1 MRIRSVH
8 PVTFI
13 MLLACCLIGCDS
25 AVFDNLSD
33 CPQGVNFHFYSQTPC
48 EQFPNYPSDIRQVRV
63 FAFDEQD
70 VLVGEFSDKKA
81 VLSAD
86 YSLPVTLRHTGK
98 LTFVAWGGR
107 DLEAYDFSGFKEGV
121 TTKQEMWVALR
132 LKDRRVSS
140 VPAPLYVGLVSISLE
155 NREDMGSVYERVS
168 FNMRE
173 LTYRVHFTIRRIPDP
188 FPMDEEFVIRVE
200 DDNGV
205 YDFNGQIALCER
217 FEYVAEAT
225 RDTDGVLKADFT
237 LMKLEEGRNTLVSLV
252 NKTTGEILYTAN
264 LVDDIIMFRGDS
276 GEPPYSLECDHDF
289 PITLKLKYEKET
301 WTLVQA
307 TVLDWNVVSRPVEL
321 GADIISGQI

>member
-25 AVFDNLSD
+25 AVFDNLSG
-33 CPQGVNFHFYSQTPC
+33 CPQGVNFQFYSQTPC

-98 LTFVAWGGR
+98 LTFVAWGGS
-107 DLEAYDFSGFKEGV
+107 DLAAYDFSGFKEGV
-121 TTKQEMWVALR
+121 TTKREMRVALR
-132 LKDRRVSS
+132 LKENRISS
-140 VPAPLYVGLVSISLE
+140 APGPLYVGLSSVSLE
-155 NREDMGSVYERVS
+155 NREDMGSVYERVA

-173 LTYRVHFTIRRIPDP
+173 LTYRIHFTIISTSDP
-188 FPMDEEFVIRVE
+188 FPVGEDFIIRIE

-205 YDFNGQIALCER
+205 YDFNGQIAIGER
-217 FEYVAEAT
+217 FEYTTEAVCDAEGA
-225 RDTDGVLKADFT
+225 LKADFT
-237 LMKLEEGRNTLVSLV
+237 LMKLEEGRNALVSLIDR
-252 NKTTGEILYTAN
+252 TTGVTLYTAD
-264 LVDDIIMFRGDS
+264 LVDDIIMFREDA

-307 TVLDWNVVSRPVEL
+307 TVLDWNVISRPIEL
-321 GADIISGQI
+321 EN

>member
-1 MRIRSVH
+1 MRFRSVH
-8 PVTFI
+8 AVAFI
-13 MLLACCLIGCDS
+13 LLSAYCLIGCDF
-25 AVFDNLSD
+25 AVFDDLVS
-33 CPQGVNFHFYSQTPC
+33 CPQGVSFHFYRQTPC

-63 FAFDEQD
+63 FAFDEKD
-70 VLVGEFSDKKA
+70 VLVSEFSDKKA

-121 TTKQEMWVALR
+121 TTKREMWVALR

-140 VPAPLYVGLVSISLE
+140 ASGPLYVGLVSISLE
-155 NREDMGSVYERVS
+155 NRENLGSVYERVS

-173 LTYRVHFTIRRIPDP
+173 LTYRVHFTIKSIPDP
-188 FPMDEEFVIRVE
+188 FPMDEKFVIRIE

-225 RDTDGVLKADFT
+225 RDTEGVLKADFT

>member
-25 AVFDNLSD
+25 AVFDDLSG

-48 EQFPNYPSDIRQVRV
+48 EQFPDYPSDIRQVRI
-63 FAFDEQD
+63 FAFDEKD

-86 YSLPVTLRHTGK
+86 YSLPVTLRYMGK
-98 LTFVAWGGR
+98 LTFVAWGGY
-107 DLEAYDFSGFKEGV
+107 DLEAYDFSSFKDGV

-132 LKDRRVSS
+132 LKDRRISS
-140 VPAPLYVGLVSISLE
+140 MPGPLYVGLASLSLE
-155 NREDMGSVYERVS
+155 NWDDMGSVYERVS

-173 LTYRVHFTIRRIPDP
+173 LTYRVHFTIRSIPDL
-188 FPMDEEFVIRVE
+188 FPMDEDFIIKIE

-205 YDFNGQIALCER
+205 YDFNGQIAFCER
-217 FEYVAEAT
+217 FEYVAEAR
-225 RDTDGVLKADFT
+225 RDAEGGVKADFT
-237 LMKLEEGRNTLVSLV
+237 LMKLEEGRNALVSLV
-252 NKTTGEILYTAN
+252 NKTTGETLYTAK

-276 GEPPYSLECDHDF
+276 GEPPYSLECEHDF
-289 PITLKLKYEKET
+289 PITLKLKYEKST

-321 GADIISGQI
+321 DADIMSGQI

>member
-63 FAFDEQD
+63 FAFDEKD
-70 VLVGEFSDKKA
+70 VLVSEFSDKKA

-121 TTKQEMWVALR
+121 TTKREMWVALR

-140 VPAPLYVGLVSISLE
+140 ASGPLYVGLVSISLE
-155 NREDMGSVYERVS
+155 NRENLGSVYERVS

-173 LTYRVHFTIRRIPDP
+173 LTYRVHFTIKSIPDP
-188 FPMDEEFVIRVE
+188 FPMDEKFVIRIE

-205 YDFNGQIALCER
+205 YDFNGRIALCER
-217 FEYVAEAT
+217 FEYATEAVHDAEGA
-225 RDTDGVLKADFT
+225 LKADFT
-237 LMKLEEGRNTLVSLV
+237 LMKLEEGRNAFVSLID
-252 NKTTGEILYTAN
+252 KTTGEILYTAN
-264 LVDDIIMFRGDS
+264 LVDDILMFRGDA

-301 WTLVQA
+301 WMLIQA
-307 TVLDWNVVSRPVEL
+307 TVLDWNVVSRPIEL
-321 GADIISGQI
+321 EN

>member
-63 FAFDEQD
+63 FAFDEKD
-70 VLVGEFSDKKA
+70 VLVSEFSDKKA

-121 TTKQEMWVALR
+121 TAKQEMWVALR

-140 VPAPLYVGLVSISLE
+140 VPSWDADL
-155 NREDMGSVYERVS
+155 RRSVTKRHCEIFFHILSHHCNVLFFIHH
-168 FNMRE
+168 FNF
-173 LTYRVHFTIRRIPDP
+173 L
-188 FPMDEEFVIRVE
+188 
-200 DDNGV
+200 
-205 YDFNGQIALCER
+205 LCV
-217 FEYVAEAT
+217 F
-225 RDTDGVLKADFT
+225 
-237 LMKLEEGRNTLVSLV
+237 
-252 NKTTGEILYTAN
+252 
-264 LVDDIIMFRGDS
+264 
-276 GEPPYSLECDHDF
+276 
-289 PITLKLKYEKET
+289 
-301 WTLVQA
+301 
-307 TVLDWNVVSRPVEL
+307 
-321 GADIISGQI
+321 

>member
-8 PVTFI
+8 PAIFI

-25 AVFDNLSD
+25 AIFDNLSG
-33 CPQGVNFHFYSQTPC
+33 CPQGVNFQFYSRTSC
-48 EQFPNYPSDIRQVRV
+48 EQFPNYPSDIRLVRV

-86 YSLPVTLRHTGK
+86 YSLPATLRHTGK
-98 LTFVAWGGR
+98 LTFVAWGGS
-107 DLEAYDFSGFKEGV
+107 DLVAYDFSGFKEGV
-121 TTKQEMWVALR
+121 TAKQEMWGALR

-140 VPAPLYVGLVSISLE
+140 VPAPLYVGLASVSLE

-173 LTYRVHFTIRRIPDP
+173 LTYRVHFTIKSIPDP
-188 FPMDEEFVIRVE
+188 FPMDEKFVIRIE

-225 RDTDGVLKADFT
+225 RDTEGVLKADFT

-252 NKTTGEILYTAN
+252 NKTTGEIFYTAN

-289 PITLKLKYEKET
+289 PITLKLKYEKST

>member
-25 AVFDNLSD
+25 AVFDNLSG
-33 CPQGVNFHFYSQTPC
+33 CPQGVNFQFYSQTPC

-86 YSLPVTLRHTGK
+86 YSLPVTLRHTGR
-98 LTFVAWGGR
+98 LTFVAWGGH

-121 TTKQEMWVALR
+121 TTRQAMWAALR

-140 VPAPLYVGLVSISLE
+140 APGPLYVGLASVSLE
-155 NREDMGSVYERVS
+155 NREDMGSVYDRVP

-173 LTYRVHFTIRRIPDP
+173 LTYRVHFTIGSIPDP
-188 FPMDEEFVIRVE
+188 FPVDEKFVIRIE

-205 YDFNGQIALCER
+205 YDFNGQVALCER
-217 FEYVAEAT
+217 FEYATEAT
-225 RDTDGVLKADFT
+225 RDAEGVLKADFT

-276 GEPPYSLECDHDF
+276 GKPPYSLECDHDF
-289 PITLKLKYEKET
+289 PITLKLKYEKST

-307 TVLDWNVVSRPVEL
+307 TVLDWNVVSRPIEL

>member
-25 AVFDNLSD
+25 AVFDDLSD

-48 EQFPNYPSDIRQVRV
+48 GQFPDYPSDIRQVRV
-63 FAFDEQD
+63 FVFDEKD
-70 VLVGEFSDKKA
+70 VLVSEFSDKKA

-86 YSLPVTLRHTGK
+86 YSLSVTLRHTGK

-107 DLEAYDFSGFKEGV
+107 NLEAYDFSGFKEGV

-140 VPAPLYVGLVSISLE
+140 VPKPLYVGLASISLE
-155 NREDMGSVYERVS
+155 NREDMGSIYEWVS

-173 LTYRVHFTIRRIPDP
+173 LTYRVHFTIWPIPDP
-188 FPMDEEFVIRVE
+188 FPMDEEFVIRIE

-225 RDTDGVLKADFT
+225 RDTERVLKADFT
-237 LMKLEEGRNTLVSLV
+237 LMKLEDYD
-252 NKTTGEILYTAN
+252 K
-264 LVDDIIMFRGDS
+264 
-276 GEPPYSLECDHDF
+276 
-289 PITLKLKYEKET
+289 
-301 WTLVQA
+301 
-307 TVLDWNVVSRPVEL
+307 
-321 GADIISGQI
+321 

>member
-13 MLLACCLIGCDS
+13 MLLACYLIGCDS

-63 FAFDEQD
+63 FAFDEKD
-70 VLVGEFSDKKA
+70 VLVSEFSDKKA

-121 TTKQEMWVALR
+121 TTRQEMWVALR

-140 VPAPLYVGLVSISLE
+140 APGPLYVGLASISLE
-155 NREDMGSVYERVS
+155 NREDMGSVYERVA

-173 LTYRVHFTIRRIPDP
+173 LTYRVHFTIRPIPDP

-205 YDFNGQIALCER
+205 
-217 FEYVAEAT
+217 
-225 RDTDGVLKADFT
+225 
-237 LMKLEEGRNTLVSLV
+237 
-252 NKTTGEILYTAN
+252 
-264 LVDDIIMFRGDS
+264 
-276 GEPPYSLECDHDF
+276 
-289 PITLKLKYEKET
+289 
-301 WTLVQA
+301 
-307 TVLDWNVVSRPVEL
+307 
-321 GADIISGQI
+321 